1 MLPKLRQFGERSRG
15 GMADV
20 FISYK
25 REEIAWAARVAQA
38 LSEEGFSAFYD
49 LDDDGIHAGEQWD
62 KRLEQE
68 LAAAKCCVVLWSS
81 ASTESPN
88 VRSEARRA
96 NNRGI
101 LVPAKINACQAP
113 LGLDA
118 LQEADLRQW
127 RGDRADAQWR
137 FLVDRGVAR
146 KVGRAGRPP
155 KPTASPPPPP
165 PRAQPLPLPEGV
177 PSTPGLPR
185 WAIPAGASG
194 LALVALLAWSPWNRI
209 GPPAETAPSV
219 VAEAPETAPDA
230 TGAAQLGAQ
239 PSPPAGVPDARSTS
253 ASTRAPVLAS
263 GQAPAA
269 FQLFRDCA
277 DCPEMV
283 ALPGDTFRMGDDAS
297 GESNEKPARDVRL
310 RGFAAGR
317 FEVTRGEYAA
327 FVSATGRADPQ
338 VTGNTYCTW
347 RSPGFTQSD
356 RDPVTCVNTADA
368 EAYAAW
374 LSQRTGKTYRL
385 LTEAQWE
392 YAARGGTSSSW
403 SFGDDESQLG
413 AHAWFTSNSNNR
425 TQPVGGKRAN
435 PFGLY
440 DVHGNVSEWVRDC
453 NQDTYRG
460 LGSTDPV
467 NESGAC
473 SWRVLRGASWVGDP
487 DWLRSAFRRSDPS
500 SLRHDDIGFRLAR
513 TL

>member
-1 MLPKLRQFGERSRG
+1 
-15 GMADV
+15 MADV

-38 LSEEGFSAFYD
+38 LSEEDFSAFYD
-49 LDDDGIHAGEQWD
+49 LDEGGIHAGEEWD

-68 LAAAKCCVVLWSS
+68 LAAAKCCVVLWSRI
-81 ASTESPN
+81 STESNN

-96 NNRGI
+96 HGRGV

-118 LQEADLRQW
+118 LQEADLSQW

-155 KPTASPPPPP
+155 TRPARLEEKNRG
-165 PRAQPLPLPEGV
+165 PRGV
-177 PSTPGLPR
+177 ISHHDVKILR
-185 WAIPAGASG
+185 WAIPAGAG
-194 LALVALLAWSPWNRI
+194 LALVGLLAWSPWSNSPRG
-209 GPPAETAPSV
+209 GPADEPAVEDEVALAELPAAVAP
-219 VAEAPETAPDA
+219 AAPATDAAAPAAPTTDA
-230 TGAAQLGAQ
+230 L
-239 PSPPAGVPDARSTS
+239 PDARSLA

-263 GQAPAA
+263 GQAPSA
-269 FQLFRDCA
+269 FQAFRDCA
-277 DCPEMV
+277 DCVEMV
-283 ALPGDTFRMGDDAS
+283 ALPGGTFRMGDDAS
-297 GESNEKPARDVRL
+297 DRSDEKPARDVRL
-310 RGFAAGR
+310 SAFAVGR

-347 RSPGFTQSD
+347 RSPGFAQTD
-356 RDPVTCVNTADA
+356 RDPVACVNTIDA

-392 YAARGGTSSSW
+392 YAARGGNPGSW
-403 SFGDDESQLG
+403 SFGDSEGQLA
-413 AHAWFTSNSNNR
+413 AHAWYGANSGSR

-435 PFGLY
+435 PFGLF
-440 DVHGNVSEWVRDC
+440 DVHGNVWEWTQDC
-453 NQDTYRG
+453 YVNSYSG
-460 LGSTDPV
+460 LGTNNPV
-467 NESGAC
+467 NTTQGCANRVGRGG
-473 SWRVLRGASWVGDP
+473 SWSYSAQY
-487 DWLRSAFRRSDPS
+487 LRSALRFWYSPS
-500 SLRHDDIGFRLAR
+500 IRYYYLGFRVAR